1 MITNY
6 DDLELL
12 AWMTLGFDEGAA
24 IELMNAATDPEEEFK
39 YDIDTELEKRYG
51 CSFHQFSELIEAL
64 LPMTPIAES
73 MINGDRYH
81 AFIGKDGCAIVKI
94 DA

>member
-12 AWMTLGFDEGAA
+12 AWMMLGFDEGAA
-24 IELMNAATDPEEEFK
+24 IELMNAASDRDAEFK
-39 YDIDTELEKRYG
+39 YDIEAEIEKRYG
-51 CSFHQFSELIEAL
+51 CSFHKFCELVEML
-64 LPMTPIAES
+64 LPMTPVAVSPLTGEK
-73 MINGDRYH
+73 YH